1 MATQKERFL
10 SYLQTCVKSTRSTD
24 SNPLFLGGNAPK
36 DYARFLE
43 PDRLFDYNPTKWNHI
58 GSMYDINDYSKAL
71 EIFNEL
77 IADNDFLQRDNVN
90 NQGWRRGAISHYVC
104 FLSAQEFFLEG
115 STAVDKSASFATV
128 GPLQRIFYGAP
139 GTGKSHTIQ
148 QETIGKSVIR
158 TTFHPDSDYSTFVG
172 AYKPVMKAVRKSVV
186 IGQEEREVTPMAG
199 TNVNREEIGYEFV
212 EQAFLKAYLAAWK
225 KYSEVRRV
233 SASAPITGPVEIMTS
248 SGKFTITAVDSKQ
261 VEYSKDSDNTAD
273 RIKGDMA
280 AGWRFVWKD
289 GQYAIPTG
297 GRPGGHSLGITI
309 CDWIVKNYDNCNSED
324 FEKGWSYFLEYLKD
338 NTITHKALK
347 QTYVI
352 SCPDKDTIHVHTEN
366 NKTTRG
372 ALMEVFEALDQNES
386 GENVQASVAR
396 KLAEFS
402 DDFDMAWEILEHAVK
417 GTSTSGNIVCE
428 PQYLVIE
435 EINRGNCAQIFGDIF
450 QLLDRQDNGFSSYP
464 IEPDTDI
471 QTAIKK
477 AFAEE
482 KEYAL
487 AADLCCEGAV
497 EDYTSNY
504 GKTLSEDIQQG
515 NVMLLPPNLYIWA
528 TMNTSD
534 QSLFPIDSAFKRR
547 WDWKYVPINTE
558 KESGW
563 VIDLGADG
571 KFSWSSFLKLINER
585 IFETTSSEDKQ
596 LGFYFCK
603 AEEKNISAETFVG
616 KVLFFIY
623 NDVFKDY
630 DYSPEFFKAGGAKTM
645 SFHEYFNMD
654 GSINTAN
661 VAKLLK
667 ALAVE
672 SVVEISNDDEDD
684 DYVDSGSGTS
694 SRDQSTYS
702 INGNGSYKKA
712 PLVGAVLTEYV
723 NSNKTL
729 TLDEIKNEWNT
740 VSSEIGSICPANF
753 IETETEFED
762 RVSKSS
768 DANVRKRA
776 HKIEWDGN
784 VLYVT
789 RQWNI
794 DSITKFVEVV
804 NAKPWG
810 IKIEKL

>member
-43 PDRLFDYNPTKWNHI
+43 PDRLFDYNPSKWDHI

-212 EQAFLKAYLAAWK
+212 KQAFLKAYLAAWK

-261 VEYSKDSDNTAD
+261 VEYSKDSDNTVD
-273 RIKGDMA
+273 RIKGDMT
-280 AGWRFVWKD
+280 AGWRLVWKD

-309 CDWIVKNYDNCNSED
+309 CDWIVKNYDNCSSED
-324 FEKGWSYFLEYLKD
+324 FEKGWNYFLEYLKN

-352 SCPDKDTIHVHTEN
+352 SCPDKDTIHIHTEN
-366 NKTTRG
+366 NKTTRVT
-372 ALMEVFEALDQNES
+372 LMEVFEALDQNES

-402 DDFDMAWEILEHAVK
+402 DDFNMAWEILEHAVK

-464 IEPDTDI
+464 IEPDSDI
-471 QTAIKK
+471 QAAIKK

-487 AADLCCEGAV
+487 AADLYCEGAV

-547 WDWKYVPINTE
+547 WDWTYVKIKQGYKKDE
-558 KESGW
+558 QGI
-563 VIDLGADG
+563 VLLDADG
-571 KFSWSSFLKLINER
+571 KKVPLGWKIEIKGDDEQIKLTLDWWSFVQKINS
-585 IFETTSSEDKQ
+585 IIASMTSSADKQ
-596 LGFYFCK
+596 LGYFFCK
-603 AEEKNISAETFVG
+603 ADRDGVISGETFVS
-616 KVLFFIY
+616 KVIFYLW

-630 DYSPEFFKAGGAKTM
+630 GFEDASLFCYKAKVGEM
-645 SFHEYFNMD
+645 
-654 GSINTAN
+654 
-661 VAKLLK
+661 
-667 ALAVE
+667 
-672 SVVEISNDDEDD
+672 VVEKDLAFPDFYDED
-684 DYVDSGSGTS
+684 GE
-694 SRDQSTYS
+694 
-702 INGNGSYKKA
+702 N
-712 PLVGAVLTEYV
+712 
-723 NSNKTL
+723 
-729 TLDEIKNEWNT
+729 
-740 VSSEIGSICPANF
+740 
-753 IETETEFED
+753 
-762 RVSKSS
+762 
-768 DANVRKRA
+768 
-776 HKIEWDGN
+776 
-784 VLYVT
+784 
-789 RQWNI
+789 
-794 DSITKFVEVV
+794 V
-804 NAKPWG
+804 NAERLVDFIQKVMDWQKPD
-810 IKIEKL
+810 ENV